1 MYSRA
6 ARPSIAH
13 GSTPQNMLVATR
25 IAPSAARKN
34 PVWSHFARPLQT
46 KSLVNTPGDRFEQ
59 EADRIADHVVRAPA
73 IATAAAPVARAA
85 GTAPIQRDEDKT
97 GAVLSEGASLAYDQA
112 KEQPGFEAWQK
123 RQTDALKLKLW
134 DNQPAAFKAG
144 IIGFG
149 LGSAGLLG
157 TVFAADPR
165 FRATTID
172 TLQDINLLLPL
183 SLLPYSEYFPV
194 SSFKYKLPGAQAAPY
209 TFETEFSFDPWFKLM
224 QERWNVPEISL
235 GAGVKSSY
243 SQGQGF
249 SPFSGGSFT
258 LKLGGGIV
266 NLRGFYDKPLPPT
279 PMLISDPA
287 RGESPMWLMR
297 SLPGQ
302 LEENLPMGSGVFLTV
317 DVLRLPKLL
326 SPQRETPAKI
336 QRKAE
341 SAAGDAATADALPL
355 VHDVLRSG
363 QGTPLDTQTRQRM
376 EGSFGLD
383 FSQVRIHTGQ
393 QAAQSARSIHA
404 RAYTSGTR
412 IVFGQGQYRPHTGE
426 GQRLLAHELAHV
438 VQQAGAGTP
447 AVQRKL
453 VVEDPATALPGTPAR
468 QHWEDIRDSLRT
480 LSPDFAVN
488 AAGDVTLSTPDLCK
502 TPARTTDRCLCDMHK
517 LADTWKIKIDDTTWP
532 HTEEANKRVVVQSTR
547 SQIDLGAWGT
557 GAPGGQRIFMD
568 QARILAHEL
577 CGHGWLMVQG
587 THPSGSVVTSG
598 GRLMSRPSHDP
609 TVQVEN
615 TIAQEVAGPAAPQ
628 RGLHTDP
635 HSGES
640 FGRVT
645 VAEFPTGDAGVASL
659 PAAMQARI
667 DLAATFMTADANLRA
682 DILGHSDHQGSA
694 AAIASIARQRARA
707 VRDALVAKGVAA
719 TRFNIVDGRGDTEC
733 PAGTADNPACRKVEI
748 FVYLF
753 EKSSLRFP

>member
-1 MYSRA
+1 MYATAVRSSTGRESTPPNARA
-6 ARPSIAH
+6 ASA
-13 GSTPQNMLVATR
+13 MV
-25 IAPSAARKN
+25 PSAARKS
-34 PVWSHFARPLQT
+34 PLWSQVVRPLQT
-46 KSLVNTPGDRFEQ
+46 KALVNAPGDRFEQ
-59 EADRIADHVVRAPA
+59 EADRVAEQVTQAPA
-73 IATAAAPVARAA
+73 ARPVAVAPASGMAPV
-85 GTAPIQRDEDKT
+85 QRDEDKT
-97 GAVLSEGASLAYDQA
+97 GAVLTEGASLAYDQA

-134 DNQPAAFKAG
+134 DNQPAALKAG

-165 FRATTID
+165 FRAKTID
-172 TLQDINLLLPL
+172 TLQDTNLLLPL

-249 SPFSGGSFT
+249 SPLSGGSFT

-266 NLRGFYDKPLPPT
+266 NLSGFYDKPLPPT
-279 PMLISDPA
+279 PMLISDPT
-287 RGESPMWLMR
+287 RGEPPMWLMR

-317 DVLRLPKLL
+317 DVLRLPKLF
-326 SPQRETPAKI
+326 SPQRESPATI

-341 SAAGDAATADALPL
+341 GDAGDAAAADALPL
-355 VHDVLRSG
+355 VHAALRSG
-363 QGTPLDTQTRQRM
+363 QGAPLDTQTQQRM
-376 EGSFGLD
+376 EAGFGQD

-393 QAAQSARSIHA
+393 QAARSARSIHA

-412 IVFGQGQYRPHTGE
+412 IVFGEGQYRPHTGE
-426 GQRLLAHELAHV
+426 GQRLIAHELAHV
-438 VQQAGAGTP
+438 VQQAGAATP

-453 VVEDPATALPGTPAR
+453 IVEDPATALPGTPAR
-468 QHWEDIRDSLRT
+468 QHWEDIRDSLRS

-488 AAGDVTLSTPDLCK
+488 AAGDVTLTTPDLCK
-502 TPARTTDRCLCDMHK
+502 TPARTTDRCLCDMHN
-517 LADTWKIKIDDTTWP
+517 LADTWKIKVDDTTWP
-532 HTEEANKRVVVQSTR
+532 HTEEANRRAVVQSTR

-587 THPSGSVVTSG
+587 THPSGSVVRSG

-615 TIAQEVAGPAAPQ
+615 TIAQEVAGPTAPQ

-667 DLAATFMTADANLRA
+667 DLAATFMTADADLRA

-733 PAGTADNPACRKVEI
+733 PVGVADNPACRKVEI